1 MLRRLCFAW
10 LCFTTMEIM
19 IQWKPHLLLLYTSK
33 AQVKETFNAFI
44 GLVCT
49 VTAAFAS
56 TTACSQPIVLSAPT
70 RHSQCM
76 EAHMPP
82 PRHRT
87 LGQNHEKHS
96 IAILG
101 PFVLKKGPNRGIKC
115 QFDILEKK
123 SKGGGG
129 LLCRNFFHL

>member
-1 MLRRLCFAW
+1 
-10 LCFTTMEIM
+10 M

-70 RHSQCM
+70 RHSQCV
-76 EAHMPP
+76 EARMPP
-82 PRHRT
+82 RPRPRRT
-87 LGQNHEKHS
+87 
-96 IAILG
+96 
-101 PFVLKKGPNRGIKC
+101 
-115 QFDILEKK
+115 
-123 SKGGGG
+123 GGAAHAAQRKTPGG
-129 LLCRNFFHL
+129 EDH